1 MNRPVDQ
8 CIIDLRDAPQKL
20 KKANTVALFGNG
32 GNLAVAQ
39 HMASDIFRHTGKF
52 CYAPDSINTTALA
65 NQSDWKTP
73 WMQYAEHADLVIG
86 ISCRNYA
93 SVSEALMSVR
103 DKSDTI
109 LFAPVKHDALYTVV
123 VPAKTYHEF
132 ECNVLWAI
140 YMMMEEIGI
149 DLPVL
154 PHLK

>member
-8 CIIDLRDAPQKL
+8 CVIDLRDAPQKL

-52 CYAPDSINTTALA
+52 CYAPDSVNTTALA
-65 NQSDWKTP
+65 NQSDWKVP
-73 WMQYAEHADLVIG
+73 WMQYATHADLVIG

-93 SVSEALMSVR
+93 SVSEALLSVR

-132 ECNVLWAI
+132 ECNVLWSI
-140 YMMMEEIGI
+140 YMMMVEIGV
-149 DLPVL
+149 DLTVL
-154 PHLK
+154 PHLI